1 MIRIRISTMLRAAL
15 ASMQM
20 QALAGVITLAA
31 VMGASVPARAQSGA
45 SIADHVRRAP
55 DGTVRLT
62 FQARPDVCGSG
73 NSIHVSDRNSGNSAN
88 STADVEWDADC
99 GHGPVRLVLQVHDH
113 TVTGIRTYV
122 GGRWR
127 ATSAVTDL
135 GDVSP
140 QDATSY
146 LLTLARDAPA
156 AVGHKAIFPATL
168 GAGVVVWPSLMGI
181 ARASAVPTETRR
193 DAVFWLGQ
201 MAGQAVTSN
210 LAQLTTEDTVDRA
223 VRASAVFALSQQ
235 PDHQGVP
242 ALIHVAETNRDPA
255 IRKKALFWL
264 GQSNDP
270 RAIALFETILSGPAS
285 PRTR

>member
-1 MIRIRISTMLRAAL
+1 MTTTRISTNPRAAL
-15 ASMQM
+15 RPALMR
-20 QALAGVITLAA
+20 ALAGALTVAA
-31 VMGASVPARAQSGA
+31 VAGAPSPARAQTAS
-45 SIADHVRRAP
+45 SIADRVRGAP

-62 FQARPDVCGSG
+62 FQARPEVCGSG
-73 NSIHVSDRNSGNSAN
+73 NSVYVGDGGSGNAN
-88 STADVEWDADC
+88 SNPDVEWDADC

-113 TVTGIRTYV
+113 TVTDLRTYV
-122 GGRWR
+122 GGQWR
-127 ATSAVTDL
+127 PTSRVTDL

-140 QDATSY
+140 QNAASY
-146 LLTLARDAPA
+146 LLTLAREAPA

-168 GAGVVVWPSLMGI
+168 GAGVVVWPSLMEI
-181 ARASAVPTETRR
+181 ARATAVPTQTRR

-201 MAGQAVTSN
+201 MAGKAVTAG

-235 PDHQGVP
+235 PRHEGVP
-242 ALIHVAETNRDPA
+242 ALIHVAQTNRDPA

-270 RAIALFETILSGPAS
+270 RALALFETILSGSAS
-285 PRTR
+285 SPTR

>member
-1 MIRIRISTMLRAAL
+1 MIRSPIYTKPRATPSPMLIGA
-15 ASMQM
+15 
-20 QALAGVITLAA
+20 LAA
-31 VMGASVPARAQSGA
+31 VTTLASAMGASIPARAQSGA
-45 SIADHVRRAP
+45 SIAERVRSAP

-73 NSIHVSDRNSGNSAN
+73 NSVYVSDRDSGNSAN

-99 GHGPVRLVLQVHDH
+99 GHGPVRLVLQVHNH

-127 ATSAVTDL
+127 PTSGVTDL

-156 AVGHKAIFPATL
+156 AIGRKAIFPATL

-201 MAGQAVTSN
+201 MAGKAVTSN

-270 RAIALFETILSGPAS
+270 RALALFETILSGPTS